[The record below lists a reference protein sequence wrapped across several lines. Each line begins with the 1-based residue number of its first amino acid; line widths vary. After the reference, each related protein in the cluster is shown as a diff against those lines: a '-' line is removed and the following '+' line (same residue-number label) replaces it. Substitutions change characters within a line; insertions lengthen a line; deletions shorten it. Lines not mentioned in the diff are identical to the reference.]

1 MIPFKYIVYVDGM
14 SIRKFRDRNAA
25 QYFCDGNANASLE
38 RIPQDKNPPKEKL
51 NTNDYPECLF

>member
-1 MIPFKYIVYVDGM
+1 MA
-14 SIRKFRDRNAA
+14 IRKFRDKNAA

>member
-25 QYFCDGNANASLE
+25 EHFCDGNANAYFE
-38 RIPQDKNPPKEKL
+38 KIPQDKNPPKEQL